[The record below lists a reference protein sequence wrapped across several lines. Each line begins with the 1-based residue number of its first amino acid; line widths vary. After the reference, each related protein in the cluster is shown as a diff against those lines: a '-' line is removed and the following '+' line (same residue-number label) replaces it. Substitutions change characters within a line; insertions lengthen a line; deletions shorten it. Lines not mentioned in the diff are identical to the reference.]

1 MEFITIDD
9 IQDSVLQCTDADIK
23 EANDFVLN
31 TALKLGAKQ
40 EEIKLPANFLVKR
53 LGVVFACYNRCLLSV
68 GSDATVV
75 FEGSRNDDVFAQKLN
90 FYKTEVEKISA
101 ELRVYDFT
109 ADYKTGSATI
119 NLWRA

>member
-1 MEFITIDD
+1 MEFIALADVR
-9 IQDSVLQCTDADIK
+9 DSVLQCDELDIA
-23 EANDFVLN
+23 EANTFVLN
-31 TALKLGAKQ
+31 TAIKLGVKQ
-40 EEIKLPANFLVKR
+40 EDIKLPASYLVKR
-53 LGVVFACYNRCLLSV
+53 LGIVFACYNRCLLSV

-90 FYKTEVEKISA
+90 FYKAEVEKISN

-109 ADYKTGSATI
+109 ADYKTGSTTI

>member
-9 IQDSVLQCTDADIK
+9 IQDSILQYTDADVAA
-23 EANDFVLN
+23 ANEFVLN

-40 EEIKLPANFLVKR
+40 EEIKLPANFSVKR

-90 FYKTEVEKISA
+90 FYKAEVEKISN

-109 ADYKTGSATI
+109 ADYKTGSTTI